1 MGSAVVPLAVLAG
14 GAALVYVG
22 ITNPAGGAFAGIG
35 NLIKGGAATPAS
47 PSGFGATA
55 ADLARL
61 GTAGLNI
68 TGAIG
73 AGIAQ
78 SDITGVRA
86 EVIAQAQTW
95 LGVPYEFGGNT
106 RHGIDCSGFTL
117 QVFATV
123 GIHLPRVSYLQ
134 AKRGRRTLTP
144 QPGDLVAFGSPVDH
158 VGIYI
163 GNGQMIN
170 APHKGTVVRVE
181 PVDYGV
187 HPIIYRDLLSRRVV
201 KSRPKK
207 GRVQK

>member
-123 GIHLPRVSYLQ
+123 GIHLPRVSFLQ
-134 AKRGRRTLTP
+134 AKRGKRTTSP
-144 QPGDLVAFGSPVDH
+144 QPGDLVAFGRPVDH
-158 VGIYI
+158 VGIYL
-163 GNGQMIN
+163 GGGQMIN
-170 APHKGTVVRVE
+170 APHTGAVVRIE
-181 PVDYGV
+181 PVDYGK
-187 HPIIYRDLLSRRVV
+187 HPIIYRDLFGALHTTS
-201 KSRPKK
+201 KPHK
-207 GRVQK
+207 GGTQ